1 MTKLKILIVDD
12 EPSSLELLEGYLT
25 DKGYEIECA
34 KNGKECIEKV
44 NAFLPQIVIL
54 DVRLPD
60 MDGLLILESLKKQED
75 SPYVIIITAFHDM
88 STTIKAIRLGAFE
101 YIPKPIDVDELEK
114 AIERASEI
122 IKLKNRRGNISII
135 TEGDFQKNEIIGKT
149 KEMNEI
155 FKTIGILSTNRVN
168 VLIEGETG
176 TGKELVAKAIHF
188 YSSYKDKPFIA
199 INCSAIVENLLESE
213 FFGHEKGAFTGA
225 ISFKKGL
232 FEMAEDGT
240 VFLDEIGE
248 LPIEL
253 QAKLLR
259 VLQEKEFQHVG
270 GSKIIKLN
278 ARIIAA
284 TNRDLES
291 LIKQGKFREDLFY
304 RLSVANIKIPP
315 LRERKED
322 IPLILKYLIK
332 KINMEIGSKVKHVEE
347 KAMNRLIAY
356 PWPGNIREL
365 ENVLTKAAIQTKGD
379 TIIDNII
386 ECLLN
391 NHNGSNAKKLEKD
404 RKKDLS
410 PIETEK
416 DLILSVLNEVK
427 WHYGKACEIL
437 GISRPTL
444 NKKMKFYGI
453 SFKPRQNF

>member
-1 MTKLKILIVDD
+1 MIKPRILIVDD
-12 EPSSLELLEGYLT
+12 EPTSLELLEGYLS
-25 DKGYEIECA
+25 DKGFNVQCA
-34 KNGKECIEKV
+34 KNGLECQEKI
-44 NAFLPQIVIL
+44 NSFLPEIVIL

-60 MDGLLILESLKKQED
+60 IDGLTILEALKKQED

-114 AIERASEI
+114 AIEKANELL
-122 IKLKNRRGNISII
+122 KLKHKVSHISTI
-135 TEGDFQKNEIIGKT
+135 TERDFQKNEIIGKT
-149 KEMNEI
+149 KKMNEI

-188 YSSYKDKPFIA
+188 YSAYKDKPFVA

-213 FFGHEKGAFTGA
+213 LFGHEKGAFTGA
-225 ISFKKGL
+225 ISLKKGL
-232 FEMAEDGT
+232 FEIAEDGT

-259 VLQEKEFQHVG
+259 VLQEREFQHVG
-270 GSKIIKLN
+270 GSKTLKLN

-284 TNRDLES
+284 TNKDLVNLVKE
-291 LIKQGKFREDLFY
+291 GKFREDLYY
-304 RLSVANIKIPP
+304 RLSVATIKMPP

-322 IPLILKYLIK
+322 IPLIVKYLIK
-332 KINMEIGSKVKHVEE
+332 KINTEIGIKIKHVEE
-347 KAMNRLIAY
+347 KAMNRLIMY
-356 PWPGNIREL
+356 SWPGNIREL

-379 TIIDNII
+379 TILDKTIDS
-386 ECLLN
+386 LLN
-391 NHNGSNAKKLEKD
+391 YNHELNSIKIDENYKKNSHVLE
-404 RKKDLS
+404 S
-410 PIETEK
+410 EK
-416 DLILSVLNEVK
+416 EKILKILNDVK

-444 NKKMKFYGI
+444 TKKMKFYKI
-453 SFKPRQNF
+453 PFKPRH